1 MMWSAA
7 CSARASTVALRH
19 LSTPTSASLPASV
32 RSPPSNSA
40 LAITALTHANPAG
53 AVGWAAVRTGAWQTV
68 QTGGPWAWAWAG
80 SAWLG
85 AVGATWALTRT
96 VRGIEEAQKLDY
108 FLQSGAL
115 VPTAALRDFIDA
127 MRPRPLWNVA
137 VRIQPPH
144 LLHTHAPPPPSH
156 IARMFKLGLTAA
168 CVRVVR
174 VLCRCGR
181 RSWRR
186 WALWRCGPTDC
197 RRAARSGA
205 WWA

>member
-1 MMWSAA
+1 MEQPDIKSGEGANDVV
-7 CSARASTVALRH
+7 SSVLSESLYRGLTASVDPYFGFL
-19 LSTPTSASLPASV
+19 ASLGT
-32 RSPPSNSA
+32 PPPPLTNSA
-40 LAITALTHANPAG
+40 LATALTHANPAG

-137 VRIQPPH
+137 VLIQPP
-144 LLHTHAPPPPSH
+144 LLLRTHAAPPPSH
-156 IARMFKLGLTAA
+156 IARM
-168 CVRVVR
+168 
-174 VLCRCGR
+174 LCL
-181 RSWRR
+181 
-186 WALWRCGPTDC
+186 A
-197 RRAARSGA
+197 
-205 WWA
+205 

>member
-1 MMWSAA
+1 M
-7 CSARASTVALRH
+7 ALRH
-19 LSTPTSASLPASV
+19 LSTPTSASLPALV
-32 RSPPSNSA
+32 PPPPISPTDSA

-137 VRIQPPH
+137 VRSSRLSCCAGGAAQ
-144 LLHTHAPPPPSH
+144 SH
-156 IARMFKLGLTAA
+156 SGCK
-168 CVRVVR
+168 R

-181 RSWRR
+181 RSWRQ

>member
-1 MMWSAA
+1 MEQPDIKSGEGANDVV
-7 CSARASTVALRH
+7 SSVLSESLYRGLTASVDPYFGFL
-19 LSTPTSASLPASV
+19 ASL
-32 RSPPSNSA
+32 
-40 LAITALTHANPAG
+40 G
-53 AVGWAAVRTGAWQTV
+53 AVGWAAVRTGAWRTV

-137 VRIQPPH
+137 VWTSFVASVGSLAVWTYRLPAGCTERSLVGVSAAFLVFATAH
-144 LLHTHAPPPPSH
+144 LARFAADQSDAEQWTLFRLPS
-156 IARMFKLGLTAA
+156 
-168 CVRVVR
+168 
-174 VLCRCGR
+174 
-181 RSWRR
+181 
-186 WALWRCGPTDC
+186 
-197 RRAARSGA
+197 RRAGSSTAGDN
-205 WWA
+205 